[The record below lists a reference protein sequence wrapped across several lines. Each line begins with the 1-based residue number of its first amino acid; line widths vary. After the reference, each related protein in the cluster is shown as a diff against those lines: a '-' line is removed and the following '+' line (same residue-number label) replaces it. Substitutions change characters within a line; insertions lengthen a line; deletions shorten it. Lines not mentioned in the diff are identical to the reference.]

1 MNKWKSRSQIGV
13 TVLPIEKLAWGTVK
27 LQSVLLVPLRC
38 ENWSHLTTTAQYCM
52 SKASLDSSAKH
63 QRHVCSVQAQNVE
76 RYSEREERRGHND
89 SSHTLPS

>member
-1 MNKWKSRSQIGV
+1 MNRWKSRSQIGV
-13 TVLPIEKLAWGTVK
+13 TVLPIEKLAWGAVK
-27 LQSVLLVPLRC
+27 LQSVLLLPLRC

-52 SKASLDSSAKH
+52 TKASLDSSAKH
-63 QRHVCSVQAQNVE
+63 QRHVYSTEEQNVE